1 MKKLSLFLAV
11 QALLVVFVPFAFAKT
26 HIEKYPV
33 PCDLLWRAV
42 KDAVRNSG
50 KYGIVGIDNT
60 EMSISYVIGGTLGGK
75 RINSVVLNA
84 AEGNTCAM
92 QTQTAYSGL
101 IHNDAGDFKTRVD
114 ASLAKLSAT
123 AANTP
128 ATTPAAANVAQPP
141 ATVANQVPAAT
152 MPPAQNPPELKK
164 GQTPAE
170 VENLMGKPSDTFAV
184 NDSLVYIYPTCKAVF
199 EKGALVDV
207 QYKTGTPN

>member
-1 MKKLSLFLAV
+1 MKKLTWFLAV
-11 QALLVVFVPFAFAKT
+11 QALLVAFVPVAFAKT
-26 HIEKYPV
+26 HNDKYPV

-101 IHNDAGDFKTRVD
+101 IHNDAGDFKIRVD

-123 AANTP
+123 AASAP
-128 ATTPAAANVAQPP
+128 AVSPAAASIAQQPEMG
-141 ATVANQVPAAT
+141 ANQAT
-152 MPPAQNPPELKK
+152 PTPVALHPPELKK

-170 VENLMGKPSDTFAV
+170 VENLMGKPTDTFAV
-184 NDSLVYIYPTCKAVF
+184 KDSLVYIYPTCKAVF

>member
-1 MKKLSLFLAV
+1 MKKLSWFLAV
-11 QALLVVFVPFAFAKT
+11 QVLLVAFVPVAFAKT

-33 PCDLLWRAV
+33 TCDLLWRAV

-123 AANTP
+123 AANAP
-128 ATTPAAANVAQPP
+128 AANPAAASIAQQS
-141 ATVANQVPAAT
+141 AMVANEATAT
-152 MPPAQNPPELKK
+152 MPVATHPP
-164 GQTPAE
+164 G
-170 VENLMGKPSDTFAV
+170 
-184 NDSLVYIYPTCKAVF
+184 I
-199 EKGALVDV
+199 EKGSDARRSREPD
-207 QYKTGTPN
+207 G

>member
-1 MKKLSLFLAV
+1 MKKLGWLLAV
-11 QALLVVFVPFAFAKT
+11 QALLIAFVPTALAKT
-26 HIEKYPV
+26 HVDKYPV
-33 PCDLLWRAV
+33 PCDVLWRAV

-114 ASLAKLSAT
+114 ASLAKLSVTATNAPVATPAAATGAQQPGT
-123 AANTP
+123 AANQP
-128 ATTPAAANVAQPP
+128 AATTPAAQHA
-141 ATVANQVPAAT
+141 
-152 MPPAQNPPELKK
+152 PELKK
-164 GQTPAE
+164 GQTPTE

-184 NDSLVYIYPTCKAVF
+184 KDSLVYIYPTCKAVF

>member
-1 MKKLSLFLAV
+1 MKKLSWFLAV

-75 RINSVVLNA
+75 RINSVVLNS

-128 ATTPAAANVAQPP
+128 AATPAAAAVAQPP
-141 ATVANQVPAAT
+141 AMADNQTAAAT
-152 MPPAQNPPELKK
+152 MPVTQNPPELKK

-170 VENLMGKPSDTFAV
+170 VENLMGKPTDTFAV
-184 NDSLVYIYPTCKAVF
+184 KDSLVYIYPTCKAVF